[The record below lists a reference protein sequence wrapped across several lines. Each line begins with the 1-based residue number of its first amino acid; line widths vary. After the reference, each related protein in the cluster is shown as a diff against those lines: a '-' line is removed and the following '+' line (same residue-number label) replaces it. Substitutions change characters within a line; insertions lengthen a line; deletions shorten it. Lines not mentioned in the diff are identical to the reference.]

1 MAQTMDLKA
10 LRAKFQEADV
20 LLREAG
26 KKPTV
31 PEKPKTVPPPTSPRH
46 YLPAGA
52 RPSLLTSINQTL
64 EGRTIMAPRV
74 VFKDEKKESKKPLIK
89 KTSMDKNDVR
99 LQIGKEKL
107 TKGRKEP
114 LDENSLYHKLK
125 KDGAKDK
132 KPQLVT
138 TGHLVSEQAPSHVL
152 NSNKMQ
158 DCLAFKWPPKSN
170 LDEVPSD
177 PILDTP
183 TMDSPVLAALIP
195 TPPEFDDVKPETQ
208 LISPNSLS
216 SPNSDVAM
224 SFSPGFTP
232 RPSFIPDIP
241 APYLPSPDH
250 EMPLEM
256 KTPPLPISILNHQGK
271 ISRVQPPQPVYH
283 TISIPPTQASSLMP
297 SSPEPAHGA
306 PGGVG
311 AISIE
316 AMLKSRPPTPL
327 EDPLSSLAGSVSALS
342 VLERAED
349 MSQVRRSN
357 AGDHRI
363 LSALQKAS
371 RKLNTDSQTNSS
383 VSSTPPPEDLH
394 LPQSPNFSLTDLPPI
409 DLDSQATQHNSLNR
423 GQASATLDVPELLDV
438 LPPQPRNVPLDQA
451 SLEVPPKKPAKP
463 VIKTPNFDPPPP
475 PIKYNTIPVP
485 SKLPEMPSNNEPKFG
500 GGTADAVSQG
510 LVVSQSA
517 NGEYSGPDIPDGKNL
532 PPLDN
537 NGIMLTGPKGLPT
550 FNSKLQD
557 QPPSYQAD
565 SSFPTSLDG
574 QAMAVNQAHSNNYH
588 NDVYSPNR
596 KAKTDTGRKKK
607 GPPKNPYAEATR
619 ESNEGNNKTGWFGK
633 GDKKSTLVA
642 EGPDSKELKKREKQ
656 RLEKEKREL
665 KEKQEREKKEQK
677 EREKRENEIKKKFK
691 ITGYEEAMYRATVTV
706 TTKGRKDDLPVQSGD
721 NISIIRTTNCPKGK
735 WLARDFA
742 NNYGYVAVDHVELDI
757 KEMLEL
763 GKKASSIHMS
773 SPVETD
779 IAMPGSRTSNHYP
792 LSAESFS
799 DDSEEWTADDEEALS
814 SPTYPQAPLSTSLS
828 HNHAVSMPDIAH
840 ADLNLN
846 HQHRRNDVH
855 AGGTNVQAKNEAL
868 QKLATFFQSS
878 NSLQPTASTSNE
890 QETRPVLGSQH
901 VVHQPQAMDFEHPD
915 LLILPP
921 PELYADKSK

>member
-1 MAQTMDLKA
+1 MAQQMMDLKA

-20 LLREAG
+20 LLREPG

-31 PEKPKTVPPPTSPRH
+31 PDKPRTVPPPTSPRH

-89 KTSMDKNDVR
+89 KTSMDKNDAR
-99 LQIGKEKL
+99 LQISKEKL
-107 TKGRKEP
+107 TNERKEP
-114 LDENSLYHKLK
+114 LDENSLYQKLK

-132 KPQLVT
+132 KPQPVT
-138 TGHLVSEQAPSHVL
+138 TGDLVSEPAPSHVL

-158 DCLAFKWPPKSN
+158 DCLAFKWPPKTY
-170 LDEVPSD
+170 LDESPSD
-177 PILDTP
+177 PILDTA

-208 LISPNSLS
+208 LISPNFLP
-216 SPNSDVAM
+216 SPDSDVAM

-232 RPSFIPDIP
+232 RPFFIPDIP
-241 APYLPSPDH
+241 APYLPSPEN

-256 KTPPLPISILNHQGK
+256 KTPPLPISILDHQGK

-306 PGGVG
+306 VG

-316 AMLKSRPPTPL
+316 AMLKSQPPTPL
-327 EDPLSSLAGSVSALS
+327 EDPPSSLAGSVSAFS
-342 VLERAED
+342 FLERAED

-357 AGDHRI
+357 AGDQRI
-363 LSALQKAS
+363 LSALQKAA
-371 RKLNTDSQTNSS
+371 RKLNTDSQTNCS

-394 LPQSPNFSLTDLPPI
+394 RPQSPNFSLTDLPPI
-409 DLDSQATQHNSLNR
+409 DLDSRAIQHNSLNR

-438 LPPQPRNVPLDQA
+438 LPRQPRNVPLDQA
-451 SLEVPPKKPAKP
+451 PLEVPPKKPAKP
-463 VIKTPNFDPPPP
+463 VIKTPNLNPPPP
-475 PIKYNTIPVP
+475 PAKYNPIPVP

-500 GGTADAVSQG
+500 GGTADAFSQR
-510 LVVSQSA
+510 LVVSQSG

-532 PPLDN
+532 PPLHS

-550 FNSKLQD
+550 LNSKLQD

-565 SSFPTSLDG
+565 SSFPTSLGG
-574 QAMAVNQAHSNNYH
+574 QAVAVNQAHSNNFH
-588 NDVYSPNR
+588 NDVYSPNW
-596 KAKTDTGRKKK
+596 KAKTDMGRKKK

-633 GDKKSTLVA
+633 GDRKSTLAA

-691 ITGYEEAMYRATVTV
+691 ITGYEEAMYRAMVTV

-721 NISIIRTTNCPKGK
+721 NISIIRTTNCPRGK

-773 SPVETD
+773 SPLETD
-779 IAMPGSRTSNHYP
+779 SIMPGSRTSNHYP
-792 LSAESFS
+792 LSAGSFS
-799 DDSEEWTADDEEALS
+799 DDSEEWTVDDEETLS

-828 HNHAVSMPDIAH
+828 HNHTVSMPNIAH
-840 ADLNLN
+840 ADLN
-846 HQHRRNDVH
+846 HQHRRSDGH
-855 AGGTNVQAKNEAL
+855 ASGTNVQAKNEAL

-878 NSLQPTASTSNE
+878 NSLHPTASTSNE
-890 QETRPVLGSQH
+890 QETRPALGSQH
-901 VVHQPQAMDFEHPD
+901 AVHQPQAMDFEQPD